1 MNYINTNLFNNI
13 NFTDVFQQTDLEPCQ
28 SSIMDFFWEILND
41 IKRKVVSAVIKSY
54 KFSLNIKQKAVEAL
68 RRFVRRN
75 VGEVSENKGTNY
87 QF

>member
-1 MNYINTNLFNNI
+1 MNNINTNLFNNI

-54 KFSLNIKQKAVEAL
+54 KFSLNIK
-68 RRFVRRN
+68 
-75 VGEVSENKGTNY
+75 
-87 QF
+87 